1 MTTPDDART
10 LFKIPPFLS
19 QLASRWPVAGVFMLL
34 AVAVWTAG
42 CKNDAQVF
50 EEKMQAFVAIEA
62 SVLKQ
67 WEQAQKTED
76 KQAAAKI
83 YQAAAAEW
91 ARATAIAQEL
101 KGYNLSENKRKFA
114 SLLADYCEK
123 RGALLQLLQQEA
135 TNNSIQVQ
143 SAKDSI
149 NLELEKLN
157 AQIEALTK

>member
-1 MTTPDDART
+1 MTTPDNALT
-10 LFKIPPFLS
+10 FFKIPGFLS
-19 QLASRWPVAGVFMLL
+19 RSATRWLFALTLG
-34 AVAVWTAG
+34 TAWVVG
-42 CKNDAQVF
+42 CKNEAAIF
-50 EEKMQAFVAIEA
+50 EEKMQAFVAVEA

-83 YQAAAAEW
+83 YEAAAAEW
-91 ARATAIAQEL
+91 TQATAIAREL
-101 KGYNLSENKRKFA
+101 KRYKLSENKRKFA
-114 SLLADYCEK
+114 NLLADYCEK

-135 TNNSIQVQ
+135 LNNSIQVQ

-157 AQIEALTK
+157 AQIEALAQ